1 MQTEEMM
8 EQGRDEY
15 QDAFEND
22 SYGITPSAPEAAPG
36 PDGQDGGGEGAA
48 AVIVVADGEGMGK
61 AAEDAMARES
71 AKASSDAASQEGASP
86 GAPPTGAEEAGAAAD
101 DMAPSDDPAK
111 ERQRLK
117 SWEGRLK
124 KMAAD
129 LEAKAASTATPV
141 SEVASE
147 VIEDAGEAAEAEG
160 SPGAAAAAEAVAEQV
175 ESGEITPEEAMRQL
189 TEDFGEGFVNTLKVA
204 FRAMLDET
212 VGGRM
217 NEMTE
222 GVNSV
227 ISSINDVRQR
237 EHFEAI
243 EDAHSD
249 FQDVAADPALDDFI
263 AQSPDPEAKAAIRKS
278 GTARQVIRLISDFKA
293 WRDAGGKPADKP
305 AAEPPAGGIELP
317 PAPAESGPD
326 PESGEA
332 YVDEEDLAAMEAV
345 PTGGGI
351 SPSGSGGEAAKDDY
365 AGAWGS
371 F

>member
-86 GAPPTGAEEAGAAAD
+86 GAPPTGAEEAGAVAD

-147 VIEDAGEAAEAEG
+147 VIEDAGQAAEAEG

-175 ESGEITPEEAMRQL
+175 EAGEITPEEAMRQL

-204 FRAMLDET
+204 FRAMLDDA

-217 NEMTE
+217 KEMAE
-222 GVNSV
+222 GVNTV

-243 EDAHSD
+243 EDAHPD
-249 FQDVAADPALDDFI
+249 FQDVAADPALADFI
-263 AQSPDPEAKAAIRKS
+263 AQSPDPEATAAIRDK

-293 WRDAGGKPADKP
+293 WRDAGGKPADRP

-317 PAPAESGPD
+317 PVPAESGPD